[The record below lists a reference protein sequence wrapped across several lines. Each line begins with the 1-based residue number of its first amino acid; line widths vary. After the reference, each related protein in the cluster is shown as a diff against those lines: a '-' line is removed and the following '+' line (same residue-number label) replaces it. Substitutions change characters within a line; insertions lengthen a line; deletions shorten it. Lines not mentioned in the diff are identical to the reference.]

1 MADSFRPMMKR
12 STASVR
18 PGGILRWSTVC
29 ILTGV
34 GLSSCDR
41 GYVAT
46 PKDQQMAETQQRI
59 ETLDA
64 QQAKLASGMLPN
76 NFHLEGVGY
85 YHAAARDFFPE
96 SYGATSNRGWFVN
109 GTWELNPGPDSV
121 PDSRPTPEALQKVE
135 AALEKEQQLLAAQPA
150 GSSGSGQAQGHGF
163 GMGNALMM
171 YWLLS
176 GNRGFFSPGAGFR
189 NASTQAPAWQR
200 SVETQRS
207 AVRSHSAANPA
218 YRRMVD
224 QSRASGTPVRAG
236 QSVRGGFGNSRSSGG
251 SSFGG

>member
-1 MADSFRPMMKR
+1 MKR
-12 STASVR
+12 STASIR

-29 ILTGV
+29 ILAGV
-34 GLSSCDR
+34 GLTACDR

-46 PKDQQMAETQQRI
+46 PKDEQMAETQRRLDV
-59 ETLDA
+59 LDA
-64 QQAKLASGMLPN
+64 TKAKLMAGELPN

-85 YHAAARDFFPE
+85 YHAAVRDFFPE
-96 SYGATSNRGWFVN
+96 RYGATSTQGWFVN
-109 GTWELNPGPDSV
+109 GKWELNPGPDTV
-121 PDSRPTPEALQKVE
+121 ADSRPTPEALKKVE
-135 AALEKEQQLLAAQPA
+135 AALEKEQQLLAGQPA
-150 GSSGSGQAQGHGF
+150 GSSGGSAQGHSHGF

-189 NASTQAPAWQR
+189 NATSQAPAWQG
-200 SVETQRS
+200 SVESQRS
-207 AVRSHSAANPA
+207 AVNSHAAANPG
-218 YRRMVD
+218 YRRMVE

-236 QSVRGGFGNSRSSGG
+236 QSVRGGFGNSRKGGG

>member
-1 MADSFRPMMKR
+1 
-12 STASVR
+12 
-18 PGGILRWSTVC
+18 
-29 ILTGV
+29 
-34 GLSSCDR
+34 
-41 GYVAT
+41 
-46 PKDQQMAETQQRI
+46 MAETQKRLD
-59 ETLDA
+59 ELDA
-64 QQAKLASGMLPN
+64 TKAKLMAGELPN

-96 SYGATSNRGWFVN
+96 RYGATSTQGWFVN
-109 GTWELNPGPDSV
+109 GKWELNPGPDTV
-121 PDSRPTPEALQKVE
+121 ADSRPTPEALQKVE
-135 AALEKEQQLLAAQPA
+135 AALEKEQLLLASQPA
-150 GSSGSGQAQGHGF
+150 GSTAGSAQGHSHGF

-189 NASTQAPAWQR
+189 NATTQASGWQG
-200 SVETQRS
+200 SVDNQRS
-207 AVRSHSAANPA
+207 AVNSHAAANPG

-236 QSVRGGFGNSRSSGG
+236 QSVRGGFGSSRSSGR

>member
-1 MADSFRPMMKR
+1 MKR
-12 STASVR
+12 STASIR

-29 ILTGV
+29 ILAGV
-34 GLSSCDR
+34 GLTSCDR

-46 PKDQQMAETQQRI
+46 PKDEQMADTQKRLD
-59 ETLDA
+59 ELDA
-64 QQAKLASGMLPN
+64 TKAKLMAGELPN

-96 SYGATSNRGWFVN
+96 RYGATSTQGWFVN
-109 GTWELNPGPDSV
+109 GKWELNPGPDTV
-121 PDSRPTPEALQKVE
+121 ADSRPTPEALQKVE
-135 AALEKEQQLLAAQPA
+135 AALEKEQQLLASQPA
-150 GSSGSGQAQGHGF
+150 GSTAGSAQGHSHGF

-189 NASTQAPAWQR
+189 NASTQAPAWQG
-200 SVETQRS
+200 SVDNQRS
-207 AVRSHSAANPA
+207 AVNSHAAANPA

-236 QSVRGGFGNSRSSGG
+236 QSVRGGFGSSRNSGG